1 MGSITRRRGG
11 IIRAAVGSAKLTELL
26 RRLEEDRREVIMI
39 MSEYEERFRSPT
51 RSLHQIFAEARLTGD
66 DGGVDDFGLL

>member
-1 MGSITRRRGG
+1 
-11 IIRAAVGSAKLTELL
+11 
-26 RRLEEDRREVIMI
+26 MI

>member
-1 MGSITRRRGG
+1 MPEGST
-11 IIRAAVGSAKLTELL
+11 LP
-26 RRLEEDRREVIMI
+26 DRREVLMI

-51 RSLHQIFAEARLTGD
+51 SSLHQIFAEARLTGD